1 MKSIDLL
8 GSKLLIMKTFYFF
21 NSSFFK
27 KRLTLGLL
35 LILIV
40 QSLSASTTIPAGN
53 VSGTWDLS
61 SSPYLITG
69 DITIPSGETLT
80 IEPGVVV
87 EFQNW
92 YRLIVNGTIQA
103 IGTSLQQIVF
113 TATPP
118 GPGEPGWPG
127 IDFIDASGNSTLQYC
142 IIENGQSIAADP
154 NDRGGAIYLLNSSP
168 EIKHCTMRN
177 IRVRAYGAAIYCDN
191 SSPLIEGCTITD
203 NLVGYYTSGAGGA
216 IYCTNNSQPQ
226 IISNIISHN
235 AVSTSGGFSAANSL
249 GGGIYL
255 NHSDAT
261 IRENVISYN
270 TVHAEGNVPSHARGG
285 AIYSYYSN
293 PVLTGNTIYGNET
306 SVYSSPG
313 EGGGIYIYGGNV
325 YSVNN
330 IFWND
335 SPEEF
340 FFSSTGLSSITVA
353 YSDLDGGEQSIVTS
367 SYSTVNWQEGNM
379 KNDPKLTDP
388 ANDDYSLQSNSQ
400 VIDAG
405 TAYYEWQGAVL
416 VDLNTADYNGTA
428 PDMGAIESGNSS
440 SVNQT
445 PVAMATA
452 NPDHGSA
459 PLTVSFSSDG
469 SYDPDGTIVSYAWD
483 FGDGTASTEQNPSH
497 TYTDVNQYSARLTV
511 TDDQNATNTKAII
524 IDVQDGTTL
533 FGGDVSGNWTLS
545 GSPYRIEGNITIPTG
560 TTLTI
565 DPGVTVEFK
574 GWYKLL
580 VNGQIHAS
588 GTDTQSILF
597 TSTPPGPGEPG
608 WLGLDFVNADDGSL
622 LEHCIIENCM
632 ATAAEP
638 NDRGGALYIV
648 NSNPVVKQSILRNN
662 QVVRY
667 GGAIYIDNGNPS
679 IENCDIIN
687 NSAGS
692 YAYAGGGAIY
702 CTNSSQPILNG
713 NTISYNSTGASGG
726 FSAAT
731 ATGGAI
737 HINQSDATIT
747 GNIISFNSAGASGN
761 VPTYARGGAIYIS
774 GSNPVITGNTIYG
787 NSVSAN
793 NQAGQGGGIYIYNS
807 YPLTVNNIIWNNSS
821 QEIYLASSYTPSS
834 LLVAYSDVDG
844 GQNAIVLEDT
854 GNVYWQEGNISYDP
868 TFTDAANIDF
878 SLQSNSPAIDAGTA
892 NYNWQG
898 NTVVNI
904 DATQYQGNAP
914 DMGAL
919 ESGFTAPINLSPVA
933 VASANP
939 VSGEAPLTVQFN
951 SDGSYD
957 PDGTISSFL
966 WSSGSISIAEP
977 NPSYTFSNPGT
988 YVITLEVTD
997 NDGATDTDVVS
1008 IEVTAPVVYETHVG
1022 AQTITREYSRR
1033 KWYAVDQ
1040 VLILDQDDQPVA
1052 NAYVT
1057 VNYDGPTR
1065 GTVTG
1070 QTDHSG
1076 LVDLQTRDSRRPKGS
1091 WCFEVTDVTKTDYTY
1106 QPIDNVVTTQCET
1119 TATTKSAKITGT
1131 GDTGIFSDTETQIYP
1146 NPFRN
1151 SLTLEF
1157 KLEQETPV
1165 SIQIFD
1171 INGRVVKLLVNHKTL
1186 SKGIHSMNWDGNDDN
1201 GNLLKKGLYFLR
1213 LQINDSVETYK
1224 LIHTR

>member
-1 MKSIDLL
+1 MKI
-8 GSKLLIMKTFYFF
+8 FYLSL
-21 NSSFFK
+21 SSFLN
-27 KRLTLGLL
+27 KRVAIGFLYF
-35 LILIV
+35 ILV
-40 QSLSASTTIPAGN
+40 QAASASTSIPAGN

-61 SSPYLITG
+61 SSPYLING
-69 DITIPSGETLT
+69 DITVPSGEILT

-103 IGTSLQQIVF
+103 NGTSSQQIVF

-127 IDFIDASGNSTLQYC
+127 IDFIDAPENSVLQYC

-154 NDRGGAIYLLNSSP
+154 NDRGGAIYMLNSSP
-168 EIKHCTMRN
+168 QIKNCTMRN
-177 IRVRAYGAAIYCDN
+177 IRVRRYGAAIYCDN
-191 SSPLIEGCTITD
+191 SSPLIEGCTITN

-226 IISNIISHN
+226 ILGNIISHN

-249 GGGIYL
+249 AGGIYL

-261 IRENVISYN
+261 ISGNVISYN
-270 TVHAEGNVPSHARGG
+270 SVHAEGNVPSHARGG
-285 AIYSYYSN
+285 AIYTYYSN
-293 PVLTGNTIYGNET
+293 PVLTGNTVYGNET

-313 EGGGIYIYGGNV
+313 EGGGIYIYGGDV

-353 YSDLDGGEQSIVTS
+353 YSDVDGGEQSIVTS

-379 KNDPKLTDP
+379 KNDPKLTNP

-400 VIDAG
+400 AIDAG
-405 TAYYEWQGAVL
+405 TAHYEWQGTVL
-416 VDLNTADYNGTA
+416 VDLNAAEYNGTA
-428 PDMGAIESGNSS
+428 PDMGALESGSS
-440 SVNQT
+440 GGVNQS
-445 PVAMATA
+445 PVAVATA

-469 SYDPDGTIVSYAWD
+469 SYDPDGTIVSYSWD
-483 FGDGTASTEQNPSH
+483 FGDGTTSTEQNPSH
-497 TYTDVNQYSARLTV
+497 TYNGVNKYSARLTV
-511 TDDQNATNTKAII
+511 TDDQNATNTKAIT

-533 FGGDVSGNWTLS
+533 FGGDVSGSWTLS
-545 GSPYRIEGNITIPTG
+545 GSPYRIEGDITIPAG

-565 DPGVTVEFK
+565 DPGVTVEVK
-574 GWYKLL
+574 GWYRIL

-588 GTDTQSILF
+588 GTDTSPILF

-622 LEHCIIENCM
+622 LEHCIIENCK

-648 NSNPVVKQSILRNN
+648 NSSPVVRQSTLNNN
-662 QVVRY
+662 QVSKY
-667 GGAIYIDNGNPS
+667 GGAIYCDNASPT
-679 IENCDIIN
+679 IENCDITN
-687 NSAGS
+687 NFAGS
-692 YAYAGGGAIY
+692 YAYSGGGAIY
-702 CTNSSQPILNG
+702 CTNSSQPILKG
-713 NTISYNSTGASGG
+713 NTISYNITGASGG

-731 ATGGAI
+731 STGGAI
-737 HINQSDATIT
+737 NLNQSDATIT
-747 GNIISFNSAGASGN
+747 GNIISYNSVSASGN
-761 VPTYARGGAIYIS
+761 VPTYARGGAIYLS
-774 GSNPVITGNTIYG
+774 GSNPIITGNTIYG

-793 NQAGQGGGIYIYNS
+793 SQAGQGDGIYIYNS
-807 YPLTVNNIIWNNSS
+807 YPLTANNILWNNSP

-844 GQNAIVLEDT
+844 GQNSIVLEDT
-854 GNVYWQEGNISYDP
+854 GNVYWQEANISYDP
-868 TFTDAANIDF
+868 KFTDAANNDF

-892 NYNWQG
+892 SYDWQG
-898 NTVVNI
+898 TTVVNL
-904 DATQYQGNAP
+904 DVAQYQGNAP
-914 DMGAL
+914 DIGAV
-919 ESGFTAPINLSPVA
+919 ESGFTAPANLSPVA

-966 WSSGSISIAEP
+966 WSSGSISLAEA

-988 YVITLEVTD
+988 YAVTLEVTD
-997 NDGATDTDVVS
+997 NDGATDTNVVS

-1022 AQTITREYSRR
+1022 AQTITREYDGR
-1033 KWYAVDQ
+1033 KWSAIDQ
-1040 VLILDQDDQPVA
+1040 VLILDQDGQPVA

-1057 VNYDGPTR
+1057 VNYDGPTK
-1065 GTVTG
+1065 GTTTS

-1076 LVDLQTRDSRRPKGS
+1076 MVDLQTRDTKRTKGS
-1091 WCFEVTDVTKTDYTY
+1091 WCFEVTDVTKTGYSY
-1106 QPIDNVVTTQCET
+1106 QPTANVVTIQCET
-1119 TATTKSAKITGT
+1119 TTKSARIADSRNPSILDVSKTH
-1131 GDTGIFSDTETQIYP
+1131 IYP
-1146 NPFRN
+1146 NPFSTN
-1151 SLTLEF
+1151 LTLEF
-1157 KLEQETPV
+1157 KLEHATPV
-1165 SIQIFD
+1165 TINIFD
-1171 INGRVVKLLVNHKTL
+1171 LSGRVVRQLVNNETL
-1186 SKGIHSMNWDGNDDN
+1186 SKGLHTLTWDSKDVSGSPV
-1201 GNLLKKGLYFLR
+1201 KEGLYFLQVR
-1213 LQINDSVETYK
+1213 KGKSVETYK
-1224 LIHTR
+1224 LVHSR